1 MTMYRRALPRGIT
14 VATTCA
20 LFAIGCAEG
29 VSEEKGTQDRGAER
43 PQEEPGVVDTSD
55 SGVVDT
61 SDSGVVASDSGVV
74 GTSDAGSDGIIPNP
88 LPDPD
93 TKAPSTTKPVKIYVL
108 MGQSNMV
115 GMGDI
120 GGSSERHTGYY
131 VSAEPGAERGL
142 TVSIYAGAYNSATNY
157 DSLTPIVTKRV
168 DFGLATGDTWPTHS
182 GAHTDV
188 ARGYFEAP
196 TTGEYTFSPGYGDS
210 TYNVME
216 LDGEVVYRRN
226 LGEDVS
232 VQKGVSVVAGRR
244 YRMKVT
250 YFKAGDA
257 SAWIMKQGIPGTLE
271 TVTRKD
277 GLFPYLV
284 DGNGKWTVRNDVWY
298 KGVVTATANR
308 WLTVGC
314 GASGST
320 IGPELGFGHV
330 MGYYHDEPV
339 IIIKASQGNRS
350 LGWDILP
357 PGSTRYT
364 VDGVTYAGYGDK
376 DPSWSDTDPYTEVDW
391 YAGKQYD
398 DFVSETKK
406 VLENFSTHF
415 PAYADQG
422 YEIAGFAW
430 FQGHKDTGS
439 AVHADRYE
447 ENLVHLIKTLR
458 SDFGAPGAP
467 FVIATIGF
475 HGREMSGDTL
485 KVAEAQ
491 LAVSGNTG
499 KYPEF
504 KGNVLTVETRDF
516 WRDKAISPKDQDY
529 HYNRNAETYM
539 LVGESLGR
547 GMVRLKEAK

>member
-1 MTMYRRALPRGIT
+1 MEDT
-14 VATTCA
+14 
-20 LFAIGCAEG
+20 
-29 VSEEKGTQDRGAER
+29 SDSGA
-43 PQEEPGVVDTSD
+43 VDTSD
-55 SGVVDT
+55 SGGADSFDSGLADT
-61 SDSGVVASDSGVV
+61 SDSGTVDS
-74 GTSDAGSDGIIPNP
+74 SDAGSDGVIPRV

-93 TKAPSTTKPVKIYVL
+93 SNPPSTAKPVKIYVL

-120 GGSSERHTGYY
+120 STPSERYTGYY
-131 VSAEPGAERGL
+131 VSAEPGAEQGVM
-142 TVSIYAGAYNSATNY
+142 VSVYAGAYNPATNY
-157 DSLTPIVTKRV
+157 DSLTPVVTKKCEL
-168 DFGLATGDTWPTHS
+168 GSGTSAWPTYS
-182 GAHTDV
+182 GARTDV

-196 TTGEYTFSPGYGDS
+196 STGEYVFSPGYGDS
-210 TYNVME
+210 AYNVME
-216 LDGEVVYRRN
+216 LDGTVVYRRN

-232 VQKGVSVVAGRR
+232 VQKSVSVVGGRR
-244 YRMKVT
+244 YKVKVT
-250 YFKAGDA
+250 YFKQGDE
-257 SAWIMKQGIPGTLE
+257 SAWITKQGTLGTLE
-271 TVTRKD
+271 TITRED

-284 DGNGKWTVRNDVWY
+284 DGNGMWTVRNDVWY
-298 KGVVTATANR
+298 KGVVTATANK

-357 PGSTRYT
+357 PGSQRYT

-376 DPSWSDTDPYTEVDW
+376 DASWSDTDPYTEVDW

-406 VLENFSTHF
+406 VLASFATQF
-415 PAYADQG
+415 PAYAAQG

-430 FQGHKDTGS
+430 FQGHKDTFS
-439 AVHADRYE
+439 AVHASRYE
-447 ENLVHLIKTLR
+447 QNLVHLIKTLR
-458 SDFGAPGAP
+458 KEFSAPNAP

-475 HGREMSGDTL
+475 HGRAMAGDAL

-491 LAVSGNTG
+491 LAVSGKTG

-504 KGNVLTVETRDF
+504 KGNVLTVDSRDF
-516 WRDKAISPKDQDY
+516 WRDKSISPKDQDF

-539 LVGESLGR
+539 LVGEALGR
-547 GMVRLKEAK
+547 GMVDLKEAE